1 MCFLNCCLTPSGWSH
16 LWLSLFFSAVALS
29 LTSSIQQIHCD
40 NIKRQK
46 TECQLVSILYQS
58 PPSCIALTFCNVF
71 ITAPRS
77 DLANHHIWD
86 LTILP
91 RIPLCG
97 RSRSSGVIPI
107 PYHTMPGHTLP
118 YHTRSYL
125 TMPYQVIPYHAIP
138 GHTLP
143 YHTIP
148 GHTSPNYGSPPLS
161 QRSIAPATYLQG
173 RPSLGN
179 DTGEHYPRN
188 HGCHHCKKK
197 LSEYDSESRCF
208 CIFAS

>member
-40 NIKRQK
+40 HIKRQK

-77 DLANHHIWD
+77 NLANHHIWD

-107 PYHTMPGHTLP
+107 PYHTILSGHTLP
-118 YHTRSYL
+118 CHTRSYL
-125 TMPYQVIPYHAIP
+125 TMPYQVIPPPIMAHLPFPRGRLLRPPICKASHPWETIQVNITQEIRDAI
-138 GHTLP
+138 
-143 YHTIP
+143 
-148 GHTSPNYGSPPLS
+148 
-161 QRSIAPATYLQG
+161 IAKGQ
-173 RPSLGN
+173 
-179 DTGEHYPRN
+179 
-188 HGCHHCKKK
+188 
-197 LSEYDSESRCF
+197 SEYDSESRCF